1 MARKYV
7 KSFIFYDEHETDI
20 DTIINS
26 WLDSKHEEV
35 GKTIARFEMLY
46 IEPIAMAETKN
57 SVASISLFIIYTE
70 LRL

>member
-1 MARKYV
+1 MARKYL
-7 KSFIFYDEHETDI
+7 KSFLFLNEHQTDI

-46 IEPIAMAETKN
+46 IEPAVRENT
-57 SVASISLFIIYTE
+57 ISLFIIYTE
-70 LRL
+70 MRL